1 MDNINNICTMI
12 LIVFVSTAL
21 ALMLGLV
28 CYSFISSYKSEKKY
42 QKSVISIL
50 KSKCEYEIT
59 KKQVKQVFQI
69 YSTKNSSYLNIV
81 QLNYRLIERLHDKYI
96 GKCEDKEIVDYC
108 EILTKLN
115 DDINDEHL
123 FNDEKLNNLLNKT
136 DDVLLKEQIKSMF
149 LCINSYNEGR
159 LLEKDNHISK
169 LIEKQS
175 KIKKYRI
182 ISFIVGAVGFISA
195 LITILKM

>member
-1 MDNINNICTMI
+1 M
-12 LIVFVSTAL
+12 
-21 ALMLGLV
+21 
-28 CYSFISSYKSEKKY
+28 
-42 QKSVISIL
+42 
-50 KSKCEYEIT
+50 
-59 KKQVKQVFQI
+59 FQI

-136 DDVLLKEQIKSMF
+136 DDVLLKEQIESMF

-159 LLEKDNHISK
+159 LFEKNNHISK
-169 LIEKQS
+169 LIEEQS

-182 ISFIVGAVGFISA
+182 ISFIVGAVGFISS
-195 LITILKM
+195 LITILKI